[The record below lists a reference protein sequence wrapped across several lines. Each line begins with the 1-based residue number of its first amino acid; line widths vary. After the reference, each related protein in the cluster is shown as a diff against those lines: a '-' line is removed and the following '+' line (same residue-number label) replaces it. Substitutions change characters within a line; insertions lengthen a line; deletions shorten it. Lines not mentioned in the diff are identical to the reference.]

1 MLEVVEVVL
10 EALELLDQ
18 VEQAVVE
25 MGEQTH
31 LLLQALM
38 AQQIQA
44 VAVAVRGLG
53 LGLVLCLIQP
63 HLAALES

>member
-18 VEQAVVE
+18 VDRVVVE
-25 MGEQTH
+25 MGEQAH

-38 AQQIQA
+38 EQQIR
-44 VAVAVRGLG
+44 VAVVGPQ
-53 LGLVLCLIQP
+53 VLALLDLIQP
-63 HLAALES
+63 HLAALALSS